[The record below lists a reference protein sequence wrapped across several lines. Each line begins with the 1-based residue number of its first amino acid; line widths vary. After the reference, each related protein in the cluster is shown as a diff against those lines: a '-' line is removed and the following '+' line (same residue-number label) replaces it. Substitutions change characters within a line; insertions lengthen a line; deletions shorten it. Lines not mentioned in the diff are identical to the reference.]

1 MFAPNLLVC
10 HNFGYLENFRPHSSI
25 QVDSKGS
32 FSILPPFPNPPFVLL
47 FILLFT
53 YYLIAV
59 SPRGLP
65 APHSLHN
72 THTYTHMNPTT
83 TSPPSLKQSQIPPI
97 LYKEASSSLHPP
109 HFSITRQYNLSSQRP
124 TETALT
130 AVSVSANPIG
140 PPPSSS

>member
-1 MFAPNLLVC
+1 MFAPNLLMC

-97 LYKEASSSLHPP
+97 LYKEASSSLHPLTSQSLV
-109 HFSITRQYNLSSQRP
+109 SIISAPSVPLKQLSPRSLFQQ
-124 TETALT
+124 
-130 AVSVSANPIG
+130 IQ
-140 PPPSSS
+140 